1 MPRIKIVD
9 SPWTQITKANPGKN
23 ASTAQEWKAR
33 QTS

>member
-1 MPRIKIVD
+1 MARIKIVD
-9 SPWTQITKANPGKN
+9 SPQTQITTVNPGKN